1 MLGFA
6 RDVAFGTR
14 WCFQGLCVTSSKSSL
29 FHCRFFWTIV
39 HTSCW
44 ASDSAF
50 FKKTRFAM
58 LFLRKSV
65 LLGLALRETKAF
77 FLVPFRRFSSNDK
90 WPPERCRLGEA
101 VAAASK
107 TCSLHSK
114 DYDPCFIHWYQGT
127 FLSRDKWED
136 VSS

>member
-90 WPPERCRLGEA
+90 WPQRDVALVKLLLQLPRLVHCIA
-101 VAAASK
+101 KIMIRVS
-107 TCSLHSK
+107 
-114 DYDPCFIHWYQGT
+114 FIGT
-127 FLSRDKWED
+127 KELS
-136 VSS
+136 